1 MDFGSIFILNLPSYT
16 IIAFNMK
23 IFSIFTLF
31 LLYSTLLNAQ
41 TASKDTVKVL
51 SQKDMQ
57 AAELKYN
64 EAYILLQSNKNAEAI
79 TKFAEAISIKA
90 NFPEA
95 YYNRAV
101 AKIASDD
108 LVGCINDLNRV
119 ITLKPEPKY
128 FHARGVARFKYKDFS
143 GALEDFGKSIAAG
156 KSTFLH
162 ESHYYTGLIY
172 FNQKKNSEAIKS
184 LSAALQAKPD
194 FLYALHDRA
203 AVYFAMGN
211 YTDAH
216 SDYSSILRVNPK
228 FTSAYINNGRVF
240 IAEKNYE
247 AAALSFEN
255 AIKYDSNAIAA
266 YINLGNL
273 SLSQQ
278 KFDQSAQYIASA
290 IELNAQSAQAHLA
303 QANLWM
309 AQMNYS
315 GALAEFNES
324 IKKDASNPIAFLNRG
339 ICKEQLRDKKGACDD
354 WNQASGLGS
363 SLADQFLGA
372 QCKK

>member
-172 FNQKKNSEAIKS
+172 FDQKKNSEAIKS
-184 LSAALQAKPD
+184 LSAALIKKRTPKPLNPSRLP
-194 FLYALHDRA
+194 FKPNLTFCMPCTTELRFILRWATTLMLTPITQ
-203 AVYFAMGN
+203 VFFV
-211 YTDAH
+211 
-216 SDYSSILRVNPK
+216 SIL
-228 FTSAYINNGRVF
+228 
-240 IAEKNYE
+240 
-247 AAALSFEN
+247 
-255 AIKYDSNAIAA
+255 
-266 YINLGNL
+266 NLPVLISITEG
-273 SLSQQ
+273 SL
-278 KFDQSAQYIASA
+278 
-290 IELNAQSAQAHLA
+290 
-303 QANLWM
+303 
-309 AQMNYS
+309 
-315 GALAEFNES
+315 
-324 IKKDASNPIAFLNRG
+324 
-339 ICKEQLRDKKGACDD
+339 
-354 WNQASGLGS
+354 
-363 SLADQFLGA
+363 
-372 QCKK
+372 